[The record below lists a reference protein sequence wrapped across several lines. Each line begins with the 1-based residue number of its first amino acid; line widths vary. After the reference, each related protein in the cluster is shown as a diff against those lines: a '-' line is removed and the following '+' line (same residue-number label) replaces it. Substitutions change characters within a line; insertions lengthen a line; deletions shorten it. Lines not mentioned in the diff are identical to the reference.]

1 VNLEALALGLVGI
14 GAGSLLAVFGVRLFW
29 ILLALWG
36 AVIGF
41 LAGADIAAAVL
52 GEGFLATTIGWVA
65 GIAGAIAL
73 GLLAGAVYWGAII
86 LLCGGVGYAIGSGI
100 VLALGIEAGLL
111 SVGAG
116 LAAAAALVALA
127 IVLRV
132 PVVLVAI
139 LTSFGGTGYAIVGGL
154 LLIGR
159 VAVADLEGGALG
171 ALRDRPLAIIAWLA
185 LGATALAYQLLVARE
200 DEQRLLGPLDQ
211 ARTGGAA

>member
-1 VNLEALALGLVGI
+1 MDLEALALGLVGI
-14 GAGSLLAVFGVRLFW
+14 AAGSLLAAFGVRLFW
-29 ILLALWG
+29 VLLALWG

-41 LAGADIAAAVL
+41 LAGADAAAIL

-65 GIAGAIAL
+65 GIAGAIVL
-73 GLLAGAVYWGAII
+73 GLLAGAVYWAAII

-100 VLALGIEAGLL
+100 VVALGIEAGLM

-154 LLIGR
+154 LLVGR
-159 VAVADLEGGALG
+159 VAIADLEGGALG
-171 ALRDRPLAIIAWLA
+171 TLRDRPLAMIAWLA
-185 LGATALAYQLLVARE
+185 LGATALTYQLVLARE

-211 ARTGGAA
+211 ARTGGAG